1 MDKAQ
6 GGSKRDST
14 KTDAKVQVKSA
25 PGIHLTPD
33 QVALLGQAF
42 PNEETILVKQEFR
55 SGYSGAVVVLVSVGV
70 GRAPMVVKMAHP
82 HDLQRE
88 YEAYEEYVRQV
99 SPQNIAHLQG
109 EPMNAPDGQLGLLQ
123 YTFAGGESHLPTTSL
138 QEYFEASGAEAT
150 SAVLNRIFRV
160 YGRHWWANNRAQTY
174 VLDEHYDRLLPVHLQ
189 ASRIDES
196 AEPDHVVKS
205 GESSILAVE
214 KIAIGQTVQLL
225 EFQVIKARDG
235 GHRLTLM
242 GQSPPSEASA
252 PIRVRVEMEQPTDYK
267 PGDVAPSITARV
279 SATRQTLLGSA
290 AQAALRGFDPQGR
303 QFTLS
308 SGAEGGDIVLPNPLL
323 KLPELLYRV
332 VETKMSIIHGDL
344 NLQNV
349 LVDGPTGFAWLI
361 DFAETRVGP
370 TLLDLQRLEVQAI
383 TKLLPAGGETP
394 LSAVVEMMTRL
405 HADPPLPA
413 PPQPQ
418 LREPYALLV
427 TIRRLARQYLI
438 DDLDWNEYYYGLVVA
453 LIGALKYDELDSNA
467 RRMALVCAAAA
478 ESLVG
483 RPLQQA
489 SSTMPAPAA
498 ARSVAAGQ
506 EARRQPAVVPTRVA
520 PAGRDSQKP
529 AVTVKPTSP
538 ATVKTGR
545 HLAGPMVAAA
555 ALLLIVAGLWWISTF
570 LGSGE
575 TGQSAAM
582 ETAPSAAGDV
592 TDQVEVLAAA
602 AATDSSAGES
612 SDSTSTAAAASGSA
626 TSSPEAAQV
635 LVTEDAG
642 ESDGAS
648 TAVTSITAST
658 ENSPQTPI
666 ATGAPTETA
675 VEEAEAETL
684 TLLATVNVRAG
695 PGASYPIVGTLR
707 IGTVVEAVGRS
718 GSGADSWYQIAN
730 PEDGDELVWVS
741 GNPQLVDASGAEGAP
756 EVTPAAVAAAT
767 PAVNT
772 ALAGRSGTIYY
783 SATDSSGADNIYW
796 VAADGYVE
804 PELVVS
810 GGRQPAHQPNGD
822 RLAFKSVADSALGI
836 GGIDGAGQNR
846 TLFSSNPEDSVPSWN
861 PGGDRIIF
869 TSNREGDRDW
879 RLYVTWPES
888 GGAFYQLGRGADPDW
903 HPTRDL
909 IVFKGCDDFGAR
921 CGLWTMATGGTA
933 RQPLTDNPSDSRPR
947 WSPDGQTVV
956 FMSAERHGNW
966 ELYAV
971 DAGGGE
977 ARRLTNDPASDG
989 LPAISPDGQY
999 VAFLSSRGGSWGVWA
1014 MPLRGGEAE
1023 LVVRLDSPLP
1033 DWLAQGLSW
1042 TP

>member
-1 MDKAQ
+1 
-6 GGSKRDST
+6 
-14 KTDAKVQVKSA
+14 
-25 PGIHLTPD
+25 
-33 QVALLGQAF
+33 
-42 PNEETILVKQEFR
+42 
-55 SGYSGAVVVLVSVGV
+55 
-70 GRAPMVVKMAHP
+70 MAHP

-88 YEAYEEYVRQV
+88 YEAYEEYGARCRRRT
-99 SPQNIAHLQG
+99 SHLQG

-252 PIRVRVEMEQPTDYK
+252 PIRVRVEMEQPTDTSRATWRFDH
-267 PGDVAPSITARV
+267 GAV
-279 SATRQTLLGSA
+279 SATRQTLLSGCA
-290 AQAALRGFDPQGR
+290 AALRGFDPQGR

-308 SGAEGGDIVLPNPLL
+308 AGAEGGDIVLPNPLL

-506 EARRQPAVVPTRVA
+506 EARRQPAVVPTR
-520 PAGRDSQKP
+520 
-529 AVTVKPTSP
+529 
-538 ATVKTGR
+538 TGWLR
-545 HLAGPMVAAA
+545 FA
-555 ALLLIVAGLWWISTF
+555 
-570 LGSGE
+570 E
-575 TGQSAAM
+575 TG
-582 ETAPSAAGDV
+582 
-592 TDQVEVLAAA
+592 
-602 AATDSSAGES
+602 
-612 SDSTSTAAAASGSA
+612 
-626 TSSPEAAQV
+626 
-635 LVTEDAG
+635 
-642 ESDGAS
+642 
-648 TAVTSITAST
+648 
-658 ENSPQTPI
+658 
-666 ATGAPTETA
+666 
-675 VEEAEAETL
+675 
-684 TLLATVNVRAG
+684 
-695 PGASYPIVGTLR
+695 
-707 IGTVVEAVGRS
+707 
-718 GSGADSWYQIAN
+718 
-730 PEDGDELVWVS
+730 
-741 GNPQLVDASGAEGAP
+741 
-756 EVTPAAVAAAT
+756 
-767 PAVNT
+767 
-772 ALAGRSGTIYY
+772 
-783 SATDSSGADNIYW
+783 
-796 VAADGYVE
+796 
-804 PELVVS
+804 
-810 GGRQPAHQPNGD
+810 
-822 RLAFKSVADSALGI
+822 
-836 GGIDGAGQNR
+836 
-846 TLFSSNPEDSVPSWN
+846 
-861 PGGDRIIF
+861 
-869 TSNREGDRDW
+869 SNR
-879 RLYVTWPES
+879 
-888 GGAFYQLGRGADPDW
+888 
-903 HPTRDL
+903 
-909 IVFKGCDDFGAR
+909 
-921 CGLWTMATGGTA
+921 
-933 RQPLTDNPSDSRPR
+933 
-947 WSPDGQTVV
+947 
-956 FMSAERHGNW
+956 
-966 ELYAV
+966 
-971 DAGGGE
+971 
-977 ARRLTNDPASDG
+977 
-989 LPAISPDGQY
+989 
-999 VAFLSSRGGSWGVWA
+999 
-1014 MPLRGGEAE
+1014 
-1023 LVVRLDSPLP
+1023 
-1033 DWLAQGLSW
+1033 
-1042 TP
+1042 

>member
-6 GGSKRDST
+6 GGSKRNSSAT
-14 KTDAKVQVKSA
+14 GARVQVKSA
-25 PGIHLTPD
+25 PGIHLMPD
-33 QVALLGQAF
+33 QAALLGQAF
-42 PNEETILVKQEFR
+42 PKEETILVKQEFR

-70 GRAPMVVKMAHP
+70 GRAPLVVKMAHP

-109 EPMNAPDGQLGLLQ
+109 EPMIAPDGQLGLLQ

-138 QEYFEASGAEAT
+138 QEYFETSGAEET

-189 ASRIDES
+189 ASRIDDS
-196 AEPDHVVKS
+196 VEPEHVVRS

-214 KIAIGQTVQLL
+214 KIAIGQTVELV

-235 GHRLTLM
+235 GRRLTLM

-252 PIRVRVEMEQPTDYK
+252 PIRVRVEMEQPTDYR
-267 PGDVAPSITARV
+267 PGDVAPSIKARV
-279 SATRQTLLGSA
+279 SATRQTLLGAA

-303 QFTLS
+303 QFRLS

-323 KLPELLYRV
+323 NMPELLYRV

-383 TKLLPAGGETP
+383 TKLLPASGEIP
-394 LSAVVEMMTRL
+394 LGAVVEMMTRL

-453 LIGALKYDELDSNA
+453 LIGALKYDELDSHA
-467 RRMALVCAAAA
+467 RRLALVCAAAA

-489 SSTMPAPAA
+489 SSAMPAPAA
-498 ARSVAAGQ
+498 TRSVAAAGQ
-506 EARRQPAVVPTRVA
+506 EARRQPAVA
-520 PAGRDSQKP
+520 PKRAAPVSPAKP
-529 AVTVKPTSP
+529 AAPPV
-538 ATVKTGR
+538 AAKTGR
-545 HLAGPMVAAA
+545 RRAGPLLVAAA
-555 ALLLIVAGLWWISTF
+555 VLLIAAGGWWIAT
-570 LGSGE
+570 LYGSPAASDSGGIGQGAATATVPSSDGVTPVATPVESIAAGERGGSAGE
-575 TGQSAAM
+575 TPVS
-582 ETAPSAAGDV
+582 PSAASVAGGSVSGESETAEASAAEDSA
-592 TDQVEVLAAA
+592 DPAAA
-602 AATDSSAGES
+602 VTLSPSPAEASAS
-612 SDSTSTAAAASGSA
+612 PTA
-626 TSSPEAAQV
+626 
-635 LVTEDAG
+635 
-642 ESDGAS
+642 
-648 TAVTSITAST
+648 
-658 ENSPQTPI
+658 
-666 ATGAPTETA
+666 TA
-675 VEEAEAETL
+675 VEEAEIATL

-695 PGASYPIVGTLR
+695 PGAGYPIVGTLR
-707 IGTVVEAVGRS
+707 IGTVVEPVGRS

-730 PEDGDELVWVS
+730 PEDGEEFVWVS
-741 GNPQLVDASGAEGAP
+741 GNPQLVEVSSAEGAP

-767 PAVNT
+767 PAAST
-772 ALAGRSGTIYY
+772 ALAGRSGTIYF
-783 SATDSSGADNIYW
+783 SATDSSGVDNIYR
-796 VAADGYVE
+796 VAADGYGE
-804 PELVVS
+804 PEVAVS
-810 GGRQPAHQPNGD
+810 GGRQPAHQPDGD

-836 GGIDGAGQNR
+836 GGIDDAGQNR
-846 TLFSSNPEDSVPSWN
+846 TLYSSNPEDSAPSWN

-869 TSNREGDRDW
+869 ASNREGDRDW

-977 ARRLTNDPASDG
+977 ARRLTNDPANDG

-1023 LVVRLDSPLP
+1023 LVVQLDAPLP